1 MHKEEL
7 LQKLSDYVFDME
19 DEEICEVTQEYIDAG
34 FDPQEG
40 ILEGLVDGMRRA
52 SEMYEQGEYFVP
64 ELINCSDAMY
74 ASMEMLQNAMPGS
87 QEYIG
92 KAVIGVVQGDT
103 HDIGKNLVKIMI
115 ETAGIH
121 VHDLGRDVPAS
132 DFVAYVRDN
141 EDVDL
146 VCMSSLMTT
155 TMPGMEA
162 VIKGLEEEGIR
173 DRVKVM
179 VGGAPVSAGFAQR
192 IGADLYT
199 SNAIEAKSGAVSL
212 LEQMR

>member
-1 MHKEEL
+1 MQKEEL

-74 ASMEMLQNAMPGS
+74 ASMEMLQNAMPGL

-115 ETAGIH
+115 ETAGIY
-121 VHDLGRDVPAS
+121 VHDLGRDVPVS
-132 DFVAYVRDN
+132 SFVDYVREN

-146 VCMSSLMTT
+146 VCLSSLMIT

-199 SNAIEAKSGAVSL
+199 SNAIEAKAGAVSL
-212 LEQMR
+212 LEQMH

>member
-1 MHKEEL
+1 MQKEEL

-121 VHDLGRDVPAS
+121 VHDLGRDVLAS

-146 VCMSSLMTT
+146 VFMSSLMTT

>member
-1 MHKEEL
+1 M
-7 LQKLSDYVFDME
+7 
-19 DEEICEVTQEYIDAG
+19 
-34 FDPQEG
+34 
-40 ILEGLVDGMRRA
+40 
-52 SEMYEQGEYFVP
+52 
-64 ELINCSDAMY
+64 
-74 ASMEMLQNAMPGS
+74 
-87 QEYIG
+87 
-92 KAVIGVVQGDT
+92 
-103 HDIGKNLVKIMI
+103 
-115 ETAGIH
+115 
-121 VHDLGRDVPAS
+121 
-132 DFVAYVRDN
+132 
-141 EDVDL
+141 

-179 VGGAPVSAGFAQR
+179 VGGAPVSAGFAKR

>member
-1 MHKEEL
+1 MQKEEL

-115 ETAGIH
+115 ETAGIY
-121 VHDLGRDVPAS
+121 VHDLGRDVPVNA
-132 DFVAYVRDN
+132 FVDYVRDN

-162 VIKGLEEEGIR
+162 VINGLKEQGIR

-192 IGADLYT
+192 IGADMYT
-199 SNAIEAKSGAVSL
+199 SNAIEAKAGAVQL
-212 LEQMR
+212 LQEMR

>member
-1 MHKEEL
+1 MEKEAL
-7 LQKLSDYVFDME
+7 LKKLSDYVLEME
-19 DEEICEVTQEYIDAG
+19 DEDIVEVTREYIEAG
-34 FDPQEG
+34 YDPQEG

-52 SEMYEQGEYFVP
+52 SDLYENGEYFVP

-74 ASMEMLQNAMPGS
+74 ASMELLQEAMPGQ

-103 HDIGKNLVKIMI
+103 HDIGKSLVAVMI
-115 ETAGIH
+115 ETAGIK
-121 VHDLGRDVPAS
+121 VYDLGRDVPTEAFV
-132 DFVAYVRDN
+132 DFVRDN
-141 EDVDL
+141 KDVDL

-155 TMPGMEA
+155 TMPGMET
-162 VIKGLEEEGIR
+162 VINRLKEEGLR

-179 VGGAPVSAGFAQR
+179 VGGAPVSAGFAKR

-199 SNAIEAKSGAVSL
+199 SNAVEAKAGAVSL
-212 LEQMR
+212 IESMR